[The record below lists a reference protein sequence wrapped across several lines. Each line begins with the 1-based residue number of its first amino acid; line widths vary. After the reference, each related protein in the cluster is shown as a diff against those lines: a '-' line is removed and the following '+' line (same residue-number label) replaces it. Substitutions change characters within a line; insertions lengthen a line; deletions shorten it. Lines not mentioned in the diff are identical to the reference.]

1 MRPARGRNK
10 HGRKRGTS
18 AKRVRAVRIRAEHR
32 RVSIEPK
39 LHAPLESVRSMNVSH
54 VVLQLIDVAVRS
66 EKRSVRRIER
76 LKKSVAKRER
86 HIGVIRGGEDRC
98 AANEAE
104 GSRKAEIRRYRA
116 RVAQRRAALMVEEIH
131 AECRVNCRLVRICR
145 RPAHLVEAESAE
157 KIRLVRNPVI
167 HAN

>member
-1 MRPARGRNK
+1 MGSARGRNK
-10 HGRKRGTS
+10 YRRKRRAS
-18 AKRVRAVRIRAEHR
+18 AKRVRAVWICAENG

-39 LHAPLESVRSMNVSH
+39 LQAPLESVRSVNVSH

-86 HIGVIRGGEDRC
+86 HIGVICGGENRC
-98 AANEAE
+98 AAHEAE
-104 GSRKAEIRRYRA
+104 GSHKAEVWCDRA
-116 RVAQRRAALMVEEIH
+116 RVAQRRAALMVEEIY
-131 AECRVNCRLVRICR
+131 AECRVNRRLVRICR